1 MSDPL
6 SQQQRHRNEGV
17 EAVEESS
24 SFMEKHAKTLV
35 LVVVAAL
42 VMTAVILG
50 VNWWLSNQAAKANA
64 ALTEALEVYRAPVG
78 ATATQGAEADEA
90 FADEAA
96 RRARASELFQGVK
109 DDYGMTDAA
118 DVANVYLAQIAAEEG
133 DMARAR
139 ELWQSFIDA
148 HEDHVLAGQARV
160 NLIHLDR
167 QEGQA
172 EAVVERLEPML
183 EVAPDDRV
191 LPADV
196 VLWELAQTYEQLDRG
211 DEAEDT
217 YRRLA
222 EEYPTSA
229 YAAQARQ
236 RLPQQGP
243 QGGALQGGALQA
255 AGGFPG
261 AP

>member
-1 MSDPL
+1 MSDRL
-6 SQQQRHRNEGV
+6 SREEIKRDEVV
-17 EAVEESS
+17 EAVERSA

-35 LVVVAAL
+35 LVVVAVL

-50 VNWWLSNQAAKANA
+50 VTWWMSHQAAEANT

-78 ATATQGAEADEA
+78 AAAPVSAEPDEA

-96 RRARASELFQGVK
+96 RTARASELFQAVK

-118 DVANVYLAQIAAEEG
+118 DVAGVYLAQIAADAGETE
-133 DMARAR
+133 RAR
-139 ELWQSFIDA
+139 ELWQGFIDD
-148 HEDHVLAGQARV
+148 HDDHVLAGQVRV

-167 QEGQA
+167 QEGQS
-172 EAVVERLEPML
+172 EAVVARLEPML
-183 EVAPDDRV
+183 EDAPDDRV

-196 VLWELAQTYEQLDRG
+196 VLWELAQTYDELDRS
-211 DEAEDT
+211 DEAEDI
-217 YRRLA
+217 YRRLS

-229 YAAQARQ
+229 YAAEARQ

-243 QGGALQGGALQA
+243 QGGPGALQVG
-255 AGGFPG
+255 GGFPG